1 MNVPG
6 VNVASVAGT
15 ARAQARGSDAESNQQ
30 TTASTERRNSPGA
43 ASDNDQLSLNASG
56 ESDDRDGDGRRAYII
71 DNEPGNADAEDA
83 TEQPQAVDGSDD
95 GEHLDLE
102 A

>member
-1 MNVPG
+1 MNIPG

-15 ARAQARGSDAESNQQ
+15 GRAQARGSDAESNQQ

-71 DNEPGNADAEDA
+71 DREPGNAEDEEA
-83 TEQPQAVDGSDD
+83 TTQQPAVNGSDD